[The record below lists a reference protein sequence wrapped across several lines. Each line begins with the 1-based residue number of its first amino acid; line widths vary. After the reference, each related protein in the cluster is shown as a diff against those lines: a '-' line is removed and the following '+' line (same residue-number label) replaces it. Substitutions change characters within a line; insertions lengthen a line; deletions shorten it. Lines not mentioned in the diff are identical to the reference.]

1 MVPFTYLP
9 GTVEHQ
15 QDKDES
21 EDSKESDSDVKIK
34 NFQLLKIN
42 LPIGIFAGLL
52 DLDLA
57 FFLLGLADEDPSPE
71 PRVPPSMTTLMESL
85 QHNEEQLTQGLNHE
99 IFWSTQSL
107 CGERN
112 LSLPD

>member
-1 MVPFTYLP
+1 MV
-9 GTVEHQ
+9 HQ

-21 EDSKESDSDVKIK
+21 DDSKESDSDWNSIEKFLITYPAT
-34 NFQLLKIN
+34 IN

-71 PRVPPSMTTLMESL
+71 PRVPPSMTTLVESL
-85 QHNEEQLTQGLNHE
+85 QHNEEQLTQGLNQE
-99 IFWSTQSL
+99 IFLSTQSL